1 MKKEIIGIVT
11 HGGYDWYFESD
22 EDSYS
27 ADVVTA
33 LDELLGEE
41 TSKGDRYKVIIEKL
55 S

>member
-1 MKKEIIGIVT
+1 MKKEIVGVVT

-22 EDSYS
+22 DTSYS
-27 ADVVTA
+27 NDVVVA

-41 TSKGDRYKVIIEKL
+41 TKVGDRYKVTIEKL